1 MFMIKIMME
10 APDALF
16 QEVAREPVPE
26 TGIYEIL
33 NGIPSVMPVPD
44 TRHQRAAV
52 KITAFL
58 YDCLE
63 RKNRGVV
70 MGAPCGVML
79 SSWDVVRPDV
89 FFVRRNREGIVG
101 DRIILGPPDLVVEVT
116 AEDTWERDVREKRK
130 IYADAGIQEYWIAD
144 PESETIEQQVW
155 CELGYISTGIYRKR
169 EVLSSAF
176 FPNLKLHISKVF
188 AQ

>member
-1 MFMIKIMME
+1 MIKITME

-16 QEVAREPVPE
+16 QEAACEPVPE

-33 NGIPSVMPVPD
+33 NGIPIVMPVPD
-44 TRHQRAAV
+44 TRHQRTAI

-58 YDCLE
+58 YDSLE

-70 MGAPCGVML
+70 MGAPCSVML

-101 DRIILGPPDLVVEVT
+101 DHIILGPPDLVVEVT
-116 AEDTWERDVREKRK
+116 AGDTWERDVREKRK

-144 PESETIEQQVW
+144 PEAETIEQHVW

-176 FPNLKLHISKVF
+176 FPDLKLQISKVF